1 MGRSMP
7 VPLLD
12 LRAQYA
18 PLREEIRAAFDRVAD
33 SQVLLGGPELDAFEA
48 EAAAYCRSAHAVG
61 CSSGTDALVMAL
73 MALDVGPGDD
83 VLLPSYTF
91 FATAGSVARLGAR
104 PVFVD
109 IDPVSFN
116 VDLPALCAAVTPRAK
131 AIIPVHLYG
140 QCADMPAILSLAEE
154 RHLAVVEDAAQAIG
168 AECGGLRAG
177 GMGNVGCFSFYPTKN
192 LGAFGDA
199 GLLTTQD
206 AALAERLRMIRN
218 HGSRRRYY
226 HEILGGNFRLDAL
239 QAAILRIKLRRLDAW
254 TEARRRN
261 AARYNRLFSEAG
273 VVCNAAA
280 GIPRDFESS
289 ASLILPHESPSTGK
303 SAPRLDGDP
312 FPGHRHVYN
321 QYVVR
326 VGRRD
331 AVIAALQAAQ
341 IGHEIYYPVPLH
353 RQECF
358 AALNYPEG
366 SLPAGEAAAR
376 TTLALPVYP
385 ELTAAQ
391 QEEVVA
397 AVLRGLRS

>member
-1 MGRSMP
+1 MA

-48 EAAAYCRSAHAVG
+48 EAAAYCRCRFAVG
-61 CSSGTDALVMAL
+61 CTSGTDALLMAL

-104 PVFVD
+104 PVFVE

-116 VDLPALCAAVTPRAK
+116 MDVAALKAAVTPRTK

-140 QCADMPAILSLAEE
+140 QCADMPAILSFAEE
-154 RHLAVVEDAAQAIG
+154 RSLAVIEDAAQAIG
-168 AECGGLRAG
+168 AEHCGARAG
-177 GMGNVGCFSFYPTKN
+177 AMGRIGCFSFYPTKN

-199 GLLTTQD
+199 GMLTTQD
-206 AALAERLRMIRN
+206 AALAERLRMIRA

-226 HEILGGNFRLDAL
+226 HEIIGGNFRLDAL
-239 QAAILRIKLRRLDAW
+239 QAAVLRIKLRRLDAW
-254 TEARRRN
+254 TEGRQRN
-261 AARYNRLFSEAG
+261 AARYNKLFTQ
-273 VVCNAAA
+273 A
-280 GIPRDFESS
+280 GIVLDGPVNWAEFERGRQVV
-289 ASLILPHESPSTGK
+289 LPKESPCAGK
-303 SAPRLDGDP
+303 AAVRVEGDP
-312 FPGHRHVYN
+312 FAGHRHVYN
-321 QYVVR
+321 QYVIR
-326 VGRRD
+326 VGRRE
-331 AVIAALQAAQ
+331 AVMAALKAAG

-358 AALNYPEG
+358 AALKYAEG
-366 SLPAGEAAAR
+366 SLPASECAAR

-385 ELTAAQ
+385 ELTSAQ
-391 QEEVVA
+391 QDEVVA
-397 AVLRGLRS
+397 ALVKGLCS